1 MQGQLEVATGQVVS
15 AGQSA
20 LLALSQY
27 RAGKT
32 LDGAADTSLQDALT
46 DIASEQSKTA
56 ALDVTTPAQRS
67 LQQRTTSAIDRVA
80 VDVSAARAALQE
92 GSPDRLL
99 QAEDRMRSAVD
110 VADAWSTRLGKGAP

>member
-1 MQGQLEVATGQVVS
+1 M
-15 AGQSA
+15 
-20 LLALSQY
+20 
-27 RAGKT
+27 
-32 LDGAADTSLQDALT
+32 T